1 MAVQDE
7 VPKSRL
13 TLTYRTEI
21 NGEEEVVDL
30 PLRVLIMG
38 DLSKGLSKDRQ
49 VDLEERRIRSLD
61 GNNLNA
67 VMKDMGITLRF
78 TVENKV
84 DPEKASDMEVELPI
98 EGMRSFTPDYIA
110 QTVPKLRSLLT
121 LKKLLQEVQ
130 SNLSNIKEFRKL
142 LNELYSNEEA
152 FQKLLEELKGF
163 EGLKLPKRE
172 KKASE

>member
-21 NGEEEVVDL
+21 NGEEEVVNL
-30 PLRVLIMG
+30 PFRVLILG

-49 VDLEERRIRSLD
+49 VDLEERRIRNLD

-84 DPEKASDMEVELPI
+84 DPDKSSDMEVEIPI
-98 EGMRSFTPDYIA
+98 EGMHSFSPDYIA
-110 QTVPKLRSLLT
+110 KAVPKLRSLLT

-130 SNLSNIKEFRKL
+130 ANLSNIKEFRKL
-142 LNELYSNEEA
+142 LNDLYANEEA
-152 FQKLLEELKGF
+152 FRKLLEELKGF
-163 EGLKLPKRE
+163 ESLKLPKRE
-172 KKASE
+172 KKSE